1 MLKIAEWSVKE
12 WQASKSTTGWDEEDQ
27 VPHRQIFQLQQSY
40 CVVRFHILWDQS
52 KSEVCVLKNSLPL
65 LSLRPVLSTL
75 YLHVHTLLHYNHT
88 TQASHIHNTC
98 THSICTLEAFQA
110 KRVCLYRCDR
120 YGTVW
125 YKDTGMVCV
134 SLTEPFSITRFSITT
149 PRQRCSHTISQKW
162 PQVFGN
168 GP

>member
-98 THSICTLEAFQA
+98 THFICTLEAFQA

-125 YKDTGMVCV
+125 YKDGV
-134 SLTEPFSITRFSITT
+134 RFSH
-149 PRQRCSHTISQKW
+149 RAFLYNTIQHHDPSAALLPHHLPEVATGVW
-162 PQVFGN
+162 
-168 GP
+168 